1 MADGAAGTGLSEEG
15 LAAVDPAPSELPAL
29 DAATWPAWRRLRVPA
44 SDTMLYLD
52 NATGDMS
59 PLQQHCCYFH
69 LPHMWLLH
77 LAAAVL
83 ASLHIAKRVRLQFRI
98 QKLHCFTP
106 AICRAVPLL
115 RSTGAVRLSPPPA
128 APPPVPGGILAE
140 EMGLVRKHTSKSSFE
155 RLRRILSP

>member
-1 MADGAAGTGLSEEG
+1 VADGAAGTGLSEEG

-83 ASLHIAKRVRLQFRI
+83 ASLHIAKRVRPFS
-98 QKLHCFTP
+98 F
-106 AICRAVPLL
+106 
-115 RSTGAVRLSPPPA
+115 
-128 APPPVPGGILAE
+128 E
-140 EMGLVRKHTSKSSFE
+140 SKSFIALHPPSAELFPCSAAQA
-155 RLRRILSP
+155 RCA